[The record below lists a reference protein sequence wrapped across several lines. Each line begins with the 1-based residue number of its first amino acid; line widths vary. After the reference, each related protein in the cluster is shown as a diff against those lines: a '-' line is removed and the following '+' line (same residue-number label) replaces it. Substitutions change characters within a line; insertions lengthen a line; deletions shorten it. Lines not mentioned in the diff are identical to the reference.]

1 MPDVANTPI
10 KICSR
15 ASLLI
20 GGDVLQSFDD
30 GTAEAT
36 ICDAMYEDMAR
47 SALTNSRWRFATDQA
62 VLNRLAEAPTGRWSA
77 AYQLPSE
84 SIMLSGVTVNDFPI
98 KYDSYGSKVFCDSSE
113 TETLVADYV
122 FRANES
128 DWPPYFV
135 TAVEYVM
142 AAVLAVSV
150 ARDSQLATLME
161 QKANYQ
167 MTQARRLQ
175 SQTQTTRKLNTS
187 RFIAER
193 RS

>member
-62 VLNRLAEAPTGRWSA
+62 VLNRLTEAPTGRWSA

>member
-1 MPDVANTPI
+1 MPDIANTPV

-20 GGDVLQSFDD
+20 GGEAIQSFDD

-62 VLNRLAEAPTGRWSA
+62 VLNQLSEAPTGRWKLA
-77 AYQLPSE
+77 HQLPSE
-84 SIMLSGVTVNDFPI
+84 SIMLMAVTMNDFNI
-98 KYDSYGSKVFCDSSE
+98 KYDTYGSKVFSDSS
-113 TETLVADYV
+113 TSDVLIADYV
-122 FRANES
+122 FRANEV

-135 TAVEYVM
+135 TAVQYMM
-142 AAVLAVSV
+142 AGVLAISA
-150 ARDSQLATLME
+150 ARDSQLASLME

-167 MTQARRLQ
+167 MTQARRLH
-175 SQTQTTRKLNTS
+175 SQTQTTRKLDTS

>member
-20 GGDVLQSFDD
+20 GGDVIQSFDD
-30 GTAEAT
+30 GSAEAT

-62 VLNRLAEAPTGRWSA
+62 VLNRLTDAPTGRWTA

-84 SIMLSGVTVNDFPI
+84 SIMLIGVTVNDFPI
-98 KYDSYGSKVFCDSSE
+98 KYDTYGSKVYCDSSDS
-113 TETLVADYV
+113 ETLIADYV
-122 FRANES
+122 FRADES

-135 TAVEYVM
+135 TAVEYMM
-142 AAVLAVSV
+142 AGVLAVSA

-161 QKANYQ
+161 QKAAYQ
-167 MTQARRLQ
+167 MGQARRLH
-175 SQTQTTRKLNTS
+175 SQTQTNRKLNTS

>member
-1 MPDVANTPI
+1 MPEVANTPI

-20 GGDVLQSFDD
+20 GGDAIQSFED
-30 GTAEAT
+30 GTAEASV
-36 ICDAMYEDMAR
+36 CSAMYEDMAR

-62 VLNRLAEAPTGRWSA
+62 ELNRLAQEPTGRWDA

-84 SIMLSGVTVNDFPI
+84 MIMLSAVTVNDLPI
-98 KYDSYGSKVFCDSSE
+98 KYDLYGSKIYCNESE
-113 TETLVADYV
+113 TATLVADYV
-122 FRANES
+122 FRADES
-128 DWPPYFV
+128 VWPPYFI
-135 TAVEYVM
+135 TAVEYMM

-150 ARDSQLATLME
+150 ARDAQLASLME
-161 QKANYQ
+161 QKADYQ
-167 MTQARRLQ
+167 MRQARRLH
-175 SQTQTTRKLNTS
+175 SQQQTTRKLNTS

>member
-1 MPDVANTPI
+1 MPDVANTPV

-20 GGDVLQSFDD
+20 GGEAIQSFDD

-36 ICDAMYEDMAR
+36 ICNAMYEDMAR

-62 VLNRLAEAPTGRWSA
+62 VLNQLADLPTGRWDIA
-77 AYQLPSE
+77 HQLPSE
-84 SIMLSGVTVNDFPI
+84 SIMLIAVTINDVNIQFNT
-98 KYDSYGSKVFCDSSE
+98 YGTKVFSNSSVSDV
-113 TETLVADYV
+113 LVADYV
-122 FRANES
+122 FRANEVN
-128 DWPPYFV
+128 WPPYFV
-135 TAVEYVM
+135 TAVQYMM
-142 AAVLAVSV
+142 AGVLAVSA
-150 ARDSQLATLME
+150 ARDSQLASLME

-167 MTQARRLQ
+167 MTQARRLH
-175 SQTQTTRKLNTS
+175 SQTQTTQKLNTS

>member
-1 MPDVANTPI
+1 MPTVANTPI

-20 GGDVLQSFDD
+20 GGDAIQSFSD
-30 GTAEAT
+30 GTAEASV
-36 ICDAMYEDMAR
+36 CDAMYEDMAR

-62 VLNRLAEAPTGRWSA
+62 VLNRLAETPTGRWTA

-84 SIMLSGVTVNDFPI
+84 LIMLSAVTINEVPI
-98 KYDSYGSKVFCDSSE
+98 KYDVYGSKVYCDESAGME
-113 TETLVADYV
+113 LIADYV
-122 FRANES
+122 FRADES
-128 DWPPYFV
+128 TWPPYFV
-135 TAVEYVM
+135 TAVEYMM

-150 ARDSQLATLME
+150 ARDAQLASLME
-161 QKANYQ
+161 QKADLQ
-167 MTQARRLQ
+167 MRQARRLH
-175 SQTQTTRKLNTS
+175 SQQQTTRKLNTS

>member
-1 MPDVANTPI
+1 MPDVANSPI

-20 GGDVLQSFDD
+20 GGDVIQSFDD
-30 GTAEAT
+30 GSAEAT

-62 VLNRLAEAPTGRWSA
+62 VLNRLTDAPTGRWTA

-84 SIMLSGVTVNDFPI
+84 SIMLIGVTVNDFPI
-98 KYDSYGSKVFCDSSE
+98 KYDTYGSKAYCDSADSE
-113 TETLVADYV
+113 ILIADYV

-135 TAVEYVM
+135 TAVEYMM
-142 AAVLAVSV
+142 AGVLAVSA

-161 QKANYQ
+161 QKAAYQ
-167 MTQARRLQ
+167 MGQARRLH
-175 SQTQTTRKLNTS
+175 SQTQTNRKLNTS

>member
-1 MPDVANTPI
+1 
-10 KICSR
+10 
-15 ASLLI
+15 LLI
-20 GGDVLQSFDD
+20 GGDVIQSFDD

-62 VLNRLAEAPTGRWSA
+62 VLNRLTDAPSGRWSA

-84 SIMLSGVTVNDFPI
+84 SIMLIAVTVNDFPI
-98 KYDSYGSKVFCDSSE
+98 KYDTYGSKVFCDSSD

-128 DWPPYFV
+128 DWPPYFT
-135 TAVEYVM
+135 TAVEYMM
-142 AAVLAVSV
+142 AAVLAVSA
-150 ARDSQLATLME
+150 ARDSQLASLME
-161 QKANYQ
+161 QKANFQ
-167 MTQARRLQ
+167 MTQARRLH